1 MVNYPQNNGK
11 LPLNPR
17 GIHDLAPIHEHT
29 PAHELTLNQELP
41 GSTGPGLIFHPP
53 GQAEQILSS
62 GCQVL
67 QMEAEAILAV
77 KEKIGTSFLQAIN
90 LLLSCQG
97 KVVVTGIGKSGHIA
111 NKIAATFAS
120 TGTPAFFV
128 HPAELRHGD
137 FGMLEERDLIIAL
150 SGSGETQ
157 EIKVILDPL
166 KRLGLSII
174 ALTGNPESTLAR
186 HSNVVIDVGVSR
198 EACPLNLAPTSST
211 TVTLALGDALAIAT
225 MTQKGFRAEDFARSH
240 PGGNLGRQLITVQDV
255 MRSGVSVPAV
265 AKDSEYQ
272 TILTEITDKSLGFT
286 CVCNENGSL
295 AGIITDGD
303 IRRAQIKFG
312 QAVFSRKAADIMITM
327 PKTIEANQ
335 LAVEAL
341 KTMETHSISDLLII
355 NSERIPCGVI
365 HLKDL
370 LRAGII

>member
-11 LPLNPR
+11 LPLEPR
-17 GIHDLAPIHEHT
+17 GIHDLTRDIEPG
-29 PAHELTLNQELP
+29 LTFRPFNQE
-41 GSTGPGLIFHPP
+41 
-53 GQAEQILSS
+53 EQILAN

-67 QMEAEAILAV
+67 QMEAEALLSV
-77 KEKIGTSFLQAIN
+77 KDKVGPSFVQAIN
-90 LLLSCQG
+90 LLLACQG

-137 FGMLEERDLIIAL
+137 FGMLEERDLVIAL

-174 ALTGNPESTLAR
+174 ALTGNPESTLAK
-186 HSNVVIDVGVSR
+186 HSNVVIDVGIER

-211 TVTLALGDALAIAT
+211 TAALAMGDALAVAT
-225 MTQKGFRAEDFARSH
+225 MTQRGFRVEDFARSH
-240 PGGNLGRQLITVQDV
+240 PGGNLGRQLLTVRDV
-255 MRSGVSVPAV
+255 MRSGINVPAV
-265 AKDSEYQ
+265 SKDAKYE
-272 TILTEITDKSLGFT
+272 TILTEITDKLLGFT
-286 CVCNENGSL
+286 CVCHHDGSI

-312 QAVFSRKAADIMITM
+312 QSVFHKKAADIMVSM
-327 PKTIEANQ
+327 PKTIEAGR

-341 KTMETHSISDLLII
+341 KIMETHSISDLLII
-355 NSERIPCGVI
+355 DSQQMPCGVI